1 MDMLDSYSV
10 KIAADYIAQP
20 LHHVISLSLMQEK
33 FPSCWKSTKII
44 PLHKKGSTL
53 KKEHY
58 RPVAILS
65 PLSKVLEK
73 VVYEQ
78 LYSYFSKNKLFSESL
93 HGYRANRSTLTAL
106 LTMYEKWVTAASQN
120 QVTGVDLSVAFDLV
134 SPDLLIKKL
143 RVYGL
148 DEGSLG
154 WIYSY
159 LTRRQQSVWIDH
171 VFSESI
177 ETNIGVPQG
186 SNLGIF

>member
-1 MDMLDSYSV
+1 MLDSYSV

-73 VVYEQ
+73 VVYE
-78 LYSYFSKNKLFSESL
+78 
-93 HGYRANRSTLTAL
+93 
-106 LTMYEKWVTAASQN
+106 
-120 QVTGVDLSVAFDLV
+120 
-134 SPDLLIKKL
+134 P
-143 RVYGL
+143 
-148 DEGSLG
+148 
-154 WIYSY
+154 
-159 LTRRQQSVWIDH
+159 
-171 VFSESI
+171 
-177 ETNIGVPQG
+177 
-186 SNLGIF
+186 